1 MSTSVDKPREHEADE
16 ILAEF
21 ARLFRPVLA
30 DGARK
35 RRPHAWQT
43 ATVGT
48 NVLGIAR
55 HWDRW
60 VRGERHDPDSGA
72 HPLVHVAFRALA
84 IAWQE
89 TGGGQ

>member
-1 MSTSVDKPREHEADE
+1 MTEADE

-21 ARLFRPVLA
+21 ARLLRPVLA
-30 DGARK
+30 DGATK

-43 ATVGT
+43 A
-48 NVLGIAR
+48 ASDR
-55 HWDRW
+55 HQLAFFRHYMRW
-60 VRGERHDPDSGA
+60 INGERADADSGA

-89 TGGGQ
+89 MRGGQ

>member
-1 MSTSVDKPREHEADE
+1 MTEADE

-21 ARLFRPVLA
+21 ARLLRPVLA
-30 DGARK
+30 DGATK

-48 NVLGIAR
+48 HALAAER
-55 HWDRW
+55 HWARW
-60 VRGERHDPDSGA
+60 VAGQRTDPDSGA

-89 TGGGQ
+89 THDAR